1 MHILNSMARRRIHI
15 EPSDIS
21 IGIYDRG
28 RSCFVE
34 RVNDQRSVERCFEL
48 EDVLRGGD
56 YHFFCDVNDY
66 DELGFLVVHIEHSDV
81 PDDELCEILANEIN
95 NILDR

>member
-1 MHILNSMARRRIHI
+1 MARRKRIHI
-15 EPSDIS
+15 EPSDVR
-21 IGIYDRG
+21 IGVYGGLFHDG

-34 RVNDQRSVERCFEL
+34 RVNDQDSVERCFEL
-48 EDVLRGGD
+48 EDILRYGD

-66 DELGFLVVHIEHSDV
+66 DELGFLAVNIENCDLT
-81 PDDELCEILANEIN
+81 DDELCEILANEIN

>member
-1 MHILNSMARRRIHI
+1 MARRRIHI

-21 IGIYDRG
+21 IGIYDTG
-28 RSCFVE
+28 RTCFVE
-34 RVNDQRSVERCFEL
+34 RVNDQCSVERCFEL

-56 YHFFCDVNDY
+56 YHFFCDVTDY
-66 DELGFLVVHIEHSDV
+66 DELGFLVIHIERCDI
-81 PDDELCEILANEIN
+81 PDDELREILANEIN

>member
-1 MHILNSMARRRIHI
+1 MARRRIHI

-28 RSCFVE
+28 RSFFVE

-48 EDVLRGGD
+48 EDVLRGSWL
-56 YHFFCDVNDY
+56 FA
-66 DELGFLVVHIEHSDV
+66 L
-81 PDDELCEILANEIN
+81 
-95 NILDR
+95 NIAMFQMMSYAKY